1 MPLSFYTSRF
11 SPESFELFLC
21 NWQVFWL
28 KVYFNAFPLYKK
40 TVAKIEASR
49 TSPDFFGRFGE
60 AFYSYG
66 DSSGFEPDSHFNPV
80 LIIIRTETNYAANVK
95 AIKYEFKNDLC
106 TMLYNYINA
115 NKIAFIRQQ

>member
-1 MPLSFYTSRF
+1 MLFSFYTPRF

-40 TVAKIEASR
+40 QWRRLKLLESLPI
-49 TSPDFFGRFGE
+49 FFGRFGE

-95 AIKYEFKNDLC
+95 AIKYEFKNDLY
-106 TMLYNYINA
+106 TMLYN
-115 NKIAFIRQQ
+115 